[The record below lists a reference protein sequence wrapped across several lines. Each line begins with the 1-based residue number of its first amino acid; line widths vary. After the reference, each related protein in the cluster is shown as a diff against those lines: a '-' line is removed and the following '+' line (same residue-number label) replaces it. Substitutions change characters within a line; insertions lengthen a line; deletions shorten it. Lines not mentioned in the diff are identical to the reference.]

1 MIGREKE
8 RQELEDLYNSPKAEF
23 VALYGRR
30 RVGKTYLISQT
41 FSGRITFEHTG
52 LSEPAEG
59 IRDQLKQFYFSLVRQ
74 GMKESSVPKDWL
86 EAFFMLEMF
95 LETKKSEGRIVVF
108 LDELPWLDTP
118 RSGFITALEGF
129 WNNWGCKRDNL
140 LLIVSGSA
148 TSWILN
154 KLINNH
160 GGLYNRVTYEIKLE
174 PFTLKECR
182 EFLEFKLVKLS
193 DYDITQA
200 YMIIGGIPYYL
211 EYFAKGLSL
220 AQNIDNLFF
229 SKNAK
234 LKFEFERLFASTF
247 NNPSP
252 LMAIV
257 RMLSTRSMG
266 YTRKEI
272 AKELKR
278 TDNEQFSKD
287 LMTLEASSFILRYVP
302 FGVRKNEKY
311 YKLIDPFCI
320 FYLNFVENREMLSE
334 EFWKENVASHSIITW
349 RGFAF
354 ENVCFNHIPQ
364 IKKALGISGVTT
376 SYSAWANSDTQIDL
390 LIKRKD
396 NTMNMCE
403 LKFYSSDFTVTK
415 SYYEKLKEREVI
427 LSDYIPRRMAIHT
440 TLVTTFGLKYNN
452 YSSVFSNT
460 ITLKDLFSDS

>member
-41 FSGRITFEHTG
+41 FAGRITFEHTG

-59 IRDQLKQFYFSLVRQ
+59 LKDQLKQFYFSLLRQ
-74 GMKESSVPKDWL
+74 GMKESRIPKDWL

-95 LETKKSEGRIVVF
+95 LETKKTEGRIVVF

-118 RSGFITALEGF
+118 RSRFITALEGF

-211 EYFAKGLSL
+211 EYFSKGLSL
-220 AQNIDNLFF
+220 AQNIDNIFF
-229 SKNAK
+229 SKTAK
-234 LKFEFERLFASTF
+234 LKF
-247 NNPSP
+247 
-252 LMAIV
+252 
-257 RMLSTRSMG
+257 
-266 YTRKEI
+266 
-272 AKELKR
+272 
-278 TDNEQFSKD
+278 
-287 LMTLEASSFILRYVP
+287 
-302 FGVRKNEKY
+302 
-311 YKLIDPFCI
+311 
-320 FYLNFVENREMLSE
+320 
-334 EFWKENVASHSIITW
+334 
-349 RGFAF
+349 
-354 ENVCFNHIPQ
+354 
-364 IKKALGISGVTT
+364 
-376 SYSAWANSDTQIDL
+376 
-390 LIKRKD
+390 
-396 NTMNMCE
+396 
-403 LKFYSSDFTVTK
+403 
-415 SYYEKLKEREVI
+415 
-427 LSDYIPRRMAIHT
+427 
-440 TLVTTFGLKYNN
+440 
-452 YSSVFSNT
+452 
-460 ITLKDLFSDS
+460 